1 MSLTTT
7 TDHTDV
13 INVLRASL
21 YPGAKTESIELVLA
35 YCRINGL
42 DPMLKPVHIVPTS
55 VKLPNG
61 QWETR
66 DVLMP
71 GIADY
76 RIKAARSGE
85 YLGKSEPEYGPICN
99 EVMDG
104 VSVAYP
110 MWCKITI
117 KRLVAGKEAAFTAT
131 EYWLENYATRKRDSA
146 APNAMWQK
154 RAFGQLAKCTEAQV
168 LRMAFPEFSGGAVTA
183 EEMEGKTIEGVAE
196 PLRQSSARPAATI
209 TGKAESVEV
218 SAPPEEDRARVGAEA
233 LAARFAAVVTAQD
246 YFVILDEPQTANRM
260 QWLEKNRPE
269 LHAAVEAARAAAAA
283 RMEQAPNADKPAD
296 DGWPGPDAKEAE

>member
-7 TDHTDV
+7 TDRADV
-13 INVLRASL
+13 ISVLRSSL
-21 YPGAKTESIELVLA
+21 YPGAKTESIELVLS

-55 VKLPNG
+55 VKNSNG

-85 YLGKSEPEYGPICN
+85 YLGKSEPIFGPVVTDTIGN
-99 EVMDG
+99 TKVT
-104 VSVAYP
+104 YP
-110 MWCKITI
+110 EWCKITI
-117 KRLVAGKEAAFTAT
+117 RRSVGGKEAEFTAT
-131 EYWLENYATRKRDSA
+131 EYWLENYASKKRDDPS
-146 APNAMWQK
+146 PNAMWHK

-183 EEMEGKTIEGVAE
+183 EEMEGKVLEGVVEAAPAPPPKPRMTPEQWAE
-196 PLRQSSARPAATI
+196 QTIARFQTAATFD
-209 TGKAESVEV
+209 EV
-218 SAPPEEDRARVGAEA
+218 SALASDVGIG
-233 LAARFAAVVTAQD
+233 AAMAKLETTAPD
-246 YFVILDEPQTANRM
+246 LYAKVDE
-260 QWLEKNRPE
+260 
-269 LHAAVEAARAAAAA
+269 A
-283 RMEQAPNADKPAD
+283 RMAAMDRVAPYSAPPAD
-296 DGWPGPDAKEAE
+296 GEMLA

>member
-7 TDHTDV
+7 TDQRDV

-35 YCRINGL
+35 YCRMNGL

-55 VKLPNG
+55 VKTGNG
-61 QWETR
+61 WEMR

-85 YLGKSEPEYGPICN
+85 YLGKSEPVFGP
-99 EVMDG
+99 VMSTTLNG
-104 VSVAYP
+104 VDVTYP
-110 MWCKITI
+110 EWCKITI
-117 KRLVAGKEAAFTAT
+117 RRLVGGKEAEFTAT
-131 EYWLENYATRKRDSA
+131 EYWLENYATQKRDTS
-146 APNAMWQK
+146 APNAMWKK

-183 EEMEGKTIEGVAE
+183 EEMEGKTIEGHAE
-196 PLRQSSARPAATI
+196 IVRNPPPRSLDAVDAPEPQRRTVRQFLDDLEAELRECQAWDDLLVIEARDDVRKARDTFVNGAAERL
-209 TGKAESVEV
+209 G
-218 SAPPEEDRARVGAEA
+218 DM
-233 LAARFAAVVTAQD
+233 LDAARERLAVVVVDGEAGD
-246 YFVILDEPQTANRM
+246 D
-260 QWLEKNRPE
+260 
-269 LHAAVEAARAAAAA
+269 AA
-283 RMEQAPNADKPAD
+283 
-296 DGWPGPDAKEAE
+296 

>member
-7 TDHTDV
+7 TDQNDV

-35 YCRINGL
+35 YCRMNGL

-55 VKLPNG
+55 VKVGNG
-61 QWETR
+61 WEMR

-85 YLGKSEPEYGPICN
+85 YLGKSEPVFGPVRSETMN
-99 EVMDG
+99 G
-104 VSVAYP
+104 VDVTYP
-110 MWCKITI
+110 EWCKITI
-117 KRLVAGKEAAFTAT
+117 RRLVGGKEAEFTAT
-131 EYWLENYATRKRDSA
+131 EYWLENYATQKRDTS
-146 APNAMWQK
+146 APNAMWKK

-183 EEMEGKTIEGVAE
+183 EEMEGKTIDGHAE
-196 PLRQSSARPAATI
+196 VVRNPPPRSLDAVDVPTEPPKRTLGQFLDELETKLRAATDYAAVLALVES
-209 TGKAESVEV
+209 AEVRRAQDVARNGQAQRLADMIE
-218 SAPPEEDRARVGAEA
+218 AAQARVTVAAEV
-233 LAARFAAVVTAQD
+233 AAD
-246 YFVILDEPQTANRM
+246 
-260 QWLEKNRPE
+260 
-269 LHAAVEAARAAAAA
+269 
-283 RMEQAPNADKPAD
+283 D
-296 DGWPGPDAKEAE
+296 DGWPGPATEAAQ

>member
-7 TDHTDV
+7 TDNEM

-21 YPGAKTESIELVLA
+21 YPGAKTESIELVLS
-35 YCRINGL
+35 YCRVNGL

-55 VKLPNG
+55 VKVGNG
-61 QWETR
+61 WEMR

-85 YLGKSEPEYGPICN
+85 YLGKSEPIYGTVRT
-99 EVMDG
+99 EELDG
-104 VSVAYP
+104 VRVTFP
-110 MWCKITI
+110 EWCKITI
-117 KRLVAGKEAAFTAT
+117 RRSVGGKEAEFTAT
-131 EYWLENYATRKRDSA
+131 EYWMENYATKKRDTI

-168 LRMAFPEFSGGAVTA
+168 LRMAFPEFSGGQPTA

-196 PLRQSSARPAATI
+196 PVRRPAPVVDVP
-209 TGKAESVEV
+209 AEPQPRPKWM
-218 SAPPEEDRARVGAEA
+218 AIADA
-233 LAARFAAVVTAQD
+233 FAAVVTAQD
-246 YFVILDEPQTANRM
+246 YYDILDREGQRIAWLKVNKPDAFAVVDAARQAASDRM
-260 QWLEKNRPE
+260 TETPVAE
-269 LHAAVEAARAAAAA
+269 APASVEAEE
-283 RMEQAPNADKPAD
+283 MP
-296 DGWPGPDAKEAE
+296 

>member
-7 TDHTDV
+7 TENTDV
-13 INVLRASL
+13 IQVLRASL

-55 VKLPNG
+55 VKTASG
-61 QWETR
+61 GWETR

-85 YLGKSEPEYGPICN
+85 YLGKSEPQFGP
-99 EVMDG
+99 VVSDDLDG
-104 VSVAYP
+104 VRVTYP
-110 MWCKITI
+110 EWCKITI
-117 KRLVAGKEAAFTAT
+117 RRLVAGKEAEFTAT
-131 EYWLENYATRKRDSA
+131 EYWMENYATRKRDTI

-168 LRMAFPEFSGGAVTA
+168 LRMAFPEFSGGQVTA
-183 EEMEGKTIEGVAE
+183 EEMEGKAVLDGVAE
-196 PLRQSSARPAATI
+196 VVRNPPPARAIEAEPPKRTLSQFIDDIEVRLRNAATWDAVQAI
-209 TGKAESVEV
+209 SADPEV
-218 SAPPEEDRARVGAEA
+218 IRAHEVARNGMLER
-233 LAARFAAVVTAQD
+233 LTDMFDAARERTMNDAAPVG
-246 YFVILDEPQTANRM
+246 DE
-260 QWLEKNRPE
+260 
-269 LHAAVEAARAAAAA
+269 V
-283 RMEQAPNADKPAD
+283 PA
-296 DGWPGPDAKEAE
+296 